1 MNFVE
6 NEQCADFIAAAA
18 QGFQIRRP
26 KVHGAREPLH
36 RLDYHCG
43 RLVSD
48 VYVDRVDVPARD
60 EAHVKRGTR
69 EAIPLLHGSPRDSA
83 GGSGAAVK
91 TAFNRGNMRAARHAE
106 RELHR
111 VLIGFGAGVDEEHTR
126 EVELGKADQ
135 PLSRTHA
142 NLHRNRVRL
151 EITGFRLLGESGG
164 PTRMR
169 VSERGH
175 GVASIQVEHALA
187 DAILEPNSFG
197 RNDLERILREHRR
210 QKIVWR
216 GGRLCYGNCVIHSVL
231 SQVQPGAG
239 ALRPEVSGRSNIRF
253 IHCTAPPA
261 APLLRLSTTHITA
274 TVRPFA
280 TAERCA

>member
-6 NEQCADFIAAAA
+6 NEQGADFIAAAA
-18 QGFQIRRP
+18 QGFQVRCP
-26 KVHGAREPLH
+26 KIHGAREPLH
-36 RLDYHCG
+36 RLDYHSG

-69 EAIPLLHGSPRDSA
+69 KAIPLLHGSPRDCA

-91 TAFNRGNMRAARHAE
+91 TAFNSGDVRAARHAE

-111 VLIGFGAGVDEEHTR
+111 VLVGFGAAVDEEHTR

-135 PLSRTHA
+135 PLGRAHA

-151 EITGFRLLGESGG
+151 EITQLSLLGEGGG
-164 PTRMR
+164 PTR
-169 VSERGH
+169 VPVPERGH
-175 GVASIQVEHALA
+175 GVPSIQVEHALA
-187 DAILEPNSFG
+187 DAVLEPHPFG
-197 RNDLERILREHRR
+197 RDDLEGILCEHLR

-216 GGRLCYGNCVIHSVL
+216 GGRLCYGNCGIHSVCL
-231 SQVQPGAG
+231 RSIPG
-239 ALRPEVSGRSNIRF
+239 
-253 IHCTAPPA
+253 PA
-261 APLLRLSTTHITA
+261 R
-274 TVRPFA
+274 
-280 TAERCA
+280 